1 MNNAPL
7 LSVIIPV
14 YDSRPYL
21 SDCLKSLKRQTLR
34 DWEAILVDDGSTD
47 GSDEVLKA
55 YAEADGRFRY
65 AHQSNSGLSV
75 ARNTGLAL
83 AKGIY
88 VAFLDS
94 DDWFVSDGWQN
105 ACWMTLGKDD
115 FIHYEPFIRLFEY

>member
-1 MNNAPL
+1 MSAAPL
-7 LSVIIPV
+7 LSVIVPT
-14 YDSRPYL
+14 YDTRLYL
-21 SDCLKSLKRQTLR
+21 TDCLESLVRQTLR
-34 DWEAILVDDGSTD
+34 DWEAILVDDGFTD
-47 GSDEVLKA
+47 GSDKV
-55 YAEADGRFRY
+55 
-65 AHQSNSGLSV
+65 LSV